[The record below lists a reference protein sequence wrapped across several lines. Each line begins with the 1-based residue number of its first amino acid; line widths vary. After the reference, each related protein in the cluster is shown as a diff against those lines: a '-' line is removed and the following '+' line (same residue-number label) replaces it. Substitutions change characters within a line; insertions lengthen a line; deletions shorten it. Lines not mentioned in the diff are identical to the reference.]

1 MSGIEKE
8 IPFMKKTT
16 FKMTALLLTLVMV
29 LSLGFA
35 GTALATDA
43 PAEEVKPLYQLVGKY
58 EEEGQGADRVNAA
71 FKLELFED
79 GTAVCDR
86 YRYMAKDA
94 TEAASNPSYDDAFM
108 TGTWEAAQKDGIDC
122 LKIELA
128 CDNNG
133 TKANEVKMYAYEV
146 VGQYSTEMDFPI
158 VVGMD
163 YKRTVSL
170 ASAEELLEDDDAFI
184 AAYQLEDAVKSEG
197 AADASADASQPAAL
211 AEELDTS
218 APCPFAG
225 EYDVLNVNGDGEEFY
240 FEEFIIEEDWSVH
253 GAVEAS
259 GLTGFEGTV
268 DGFGV
273 ISAEFKRLGGTMSG
287 TVDLE
292 GNVAGI
298 SEVRGRTSTFNGV
311 IY

>member
-1 MSGIEKE
+1 
-8 IPFMKKTT
+8 MKRTA
-16 FKMTALLLTLVMV
+16 FKMTALVLTLVMV

-35 GTALATDA
+35 GTALATEA
-43 PAEEVKPLYQLVGKY
+43 PAEEAEEAVKPLCQLVGKY
-58 EEEGQGADRVNAA
+58 EEEGQGADRVNGA

-108 TGTWEAAQKDGIDC
+108 TGTWEATQKDGIDC

-133 TKANEVKMYAYEV
+133 TKSNETSMYAYEV
-146 VGQYSTEMDFPI
+146 AGQYSTEMDFPI

-163 YKRTVSL
+163 YKRTV
-170 ASAEELLEDDDAFI
+170 AMAGVEEMLEDDDAFI
-184 AAYQLEDAVKSEG
+184 EAYMLEDAVKSVGAEE
-197 AADASADASQPAAL
+197 AADDASQPAAL
-211 AEELDTS
+211 TEELDTTG
-218 APCPFAG
+218 PCPFAG

-240 FEEFIIEEDWSVH
+240 FEEFIIEDDWSVH

-259 GLTGFEGTV
+259 GLTGFEGAV

-292 GNVAGI
+292 GNVAGT
-298 SEVRGRTSTFNGV
+298 SEVRGRTSTFSGV

>member
-1 MSGIEKE
+1 MPSIESV
-8 IPFMKKTT
+8 PVS
-16 FKMTALLLTLVMV
+16 AVVPYV
-29 LSLGFA
+29 LSAAVAGCHQIGSVKIGDLGSY
-35 GTALATDA
+35 G
-43 PAEEVKPLYQLVGKY
+43 ECVGV
-58 EEEGQGADRVNAA
+58 EIGCRRFENHGAARRVACHSGRTGKHGSRNGNGNDHSLER
-71 FKLELFED
+71 FK
-79 GTAVCDR
+79 
-86 YRYMAKDA
+86 
-94 TEAASNPSYDDAFM
+94 
-108 TGTWEAAQKDGIDC
+108 
-122 LKIELA
+122 
-128 CDNNG
+128 
-133 TKANEVKMYAYEV
+133 V
-146 VGQYSTEMDFPI
+146 VGLDN
-158 VVGMD
+158 
-163 YKRTVSL
+163 RL
-170 ASAEELLEDDDAFI
+170 I